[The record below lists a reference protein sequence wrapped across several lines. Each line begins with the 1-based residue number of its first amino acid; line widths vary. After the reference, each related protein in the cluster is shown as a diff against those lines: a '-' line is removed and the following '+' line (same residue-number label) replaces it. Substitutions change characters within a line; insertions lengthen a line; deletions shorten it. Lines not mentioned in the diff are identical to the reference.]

1 MALLLQ
7 RLHQQREMDFLCDIT
22 IMVRDVEF
30 RAHRNI
36 LAAFSDYFSSQ
47 AESGDEVTTLD
58 PEKVSR
64 YSLEKLLEFI
74 YTGQMNLMQI
84 YFCLSI
90 LTVRRAAI
98 FLGMTEATKYLEEL
112 PRLSEPSETSQSGAE
127 KEAPPSPTS
136 PASPSSP
143 SSPLPLSIVSV
154 AGDWPDSHRAGKEQ
168 DDEAGDAGLEDE
180 GRSDEEYS
188 PTMMKS
194 AGRGQ
199 EEEGGDNEEEEG
211 EVGEE
216 MGELSLF
223 CAECNKQFKDVSS
236 LRRHEKIHKGL
247 KPFSC
252 IFCSK
257 TFRQATQLKTHLRIH
272 TGEKPFSCTQCDKCF
287 AQKCQLVAHRR
298 MYHGEEKPYTC
309 DRCGFKF
316 ATSSNYKIHLRLHS
330 GEKPYVC
337 DVCGQAFAQSS
348 TLTYHKR
355 RHTGEKPYQCD
366 LCGMS
371 FSVSSS
377 LIAHARK
384 HTGEARRFFLCV
396 FVSGETP
403 YKCSQPSC
411 DAKFVTSSEL
421 KKHMRLTQTN
431 KGLVSIPEG
440 EPANPEPATPS
451 PKATAASAAS
461 SDAATDPATTAPP
474 TAASFRT
481 SRRAVSLAAHHHRPG
496 GLRGRPGADH

>member
-1 MALLLQ
+1 IQYESSKPHLLLLQ

-58 PEKVSR
+58 PEKASMWAVLTSV
-64 YSLEKLLEFI
+64 YGGL
-74 YTGQMNLMQI
+74 
-84 YFCLSI
+84 FCLFPSH
-90 LTVRRAAI
+90 LSSPKGEGKSEDLSVDESDTSVKDFGDDNSADWSPSQDDESP
-98 FLGMTEATKYLEEL
+98 LKK
-112 PRLSEPSETSQSGAE
+112 PRLSFG
-127 KEAPPSPTS
+127 
-136 PASPSSP
+136 
-143 SSPLPLSIVSV
+143 
-154 AGDWPDSHRAGKEQ
+154 
-168 DDEAGDAGLEDE
+168 E
-180 GRSDEEYS
+180 GRRGRDRG
-188 PTMMKS
+188 K
-194 AGRGQ
+194 GRGRGRGRGRRKNE

-384 HTGEARRFFLCV
+384 HTGEARRYLVFLCV

-421 KKHMRLTQTN
+421 KKHMRRLHPGEFLKTLKFVLFYRTELNTNNRQDKKMPRAHRGGSYDMRDFYYFYTIFSENTDFKYIKIQT
-431 KGLVSIPEG
+431 KSIYTFTTCLVYRAILYID
-440 EPANPEPATPS
+440 
-451 PKATAASAAS
+451 S
-461 SDAATDPATTAPP
+461 SYCLPR
-474 TAASFRT
+474 FICFFKYIYI
-481 SRRAVSLAAHHHRPG
+481 VVILI
-496 GLRGRPGADH
+496 